1 VKRQRQLYRP
11 DNNKSFLKT
20 YLQIKGGT
28 MNIFEYAMQVEKDG
42 EEYYRQLAG
51 KTANK
56 GLQTILTMLA
66 DEEVKHYKAIEKMKT
81 AKPEMAGTTIL
92 SDAKNIFIQ
101 IQESGEDFDYDTGQ
115 IEVYKKAQDMEERS
129 RDFYLEKAN
138 EVEEE
143 YQKELFLKLAE
154 EEKKHYFL
162 LENIIEFVSRP
173 KTWLENAE
181 FYHLEEY

>member
-1 VKRQRQLYRP
+1 
-11 DNNKSFLKT
+11 
-20 YLQIKGGT
+20 
-28 MNIFEYAMQVEKDG
+28 MNIFKYAMQMEKDG
-42 EEYYRQLAG
+42 EEYYRQLARQ
-51 KTANK
+51 TANN

-66 DEEVKHYKAIEKMKT
+66 DEEVKHYNAIEKMKT
-81 AKPEMAGTTIL
+81 AKPKLVETTVL

-101 IQESGEDFDYDTGQ
+101 IKESNGNLDYDTGQ
-115 IEVYKKAQDMEERS
+115 TQLYKKAQNIEERS

-143 YQKELFLKLAE
+143 YQKEVFLTLAE

-173 KTWLENAE
+173 ETWLENAE